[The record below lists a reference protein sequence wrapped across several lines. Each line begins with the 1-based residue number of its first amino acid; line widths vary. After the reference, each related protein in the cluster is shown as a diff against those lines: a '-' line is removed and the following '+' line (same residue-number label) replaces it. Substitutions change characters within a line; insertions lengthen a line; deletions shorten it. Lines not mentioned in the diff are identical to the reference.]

1 MRNPWLDVPLADYE
15 AHMAAP
21 GIEQAQLLA
30 NILADAIERT
40 SPSSLAVLGCAG
52 GNGFERI
59 PRDTRVVG
67 VDINPAYVANAR
79 ERFANRFTKLQL
91 IAGDIQ
97 DPQSSFEP
105 VDLIYAGLVLEYV
118 DLEKVVARTR
128 SLLTSV
134 GRLVTVLQLPS
145 ASHEPVSP
153 SPYHSV
159 QTLGTVM
166 RFVPPSRL
174 KEVAEAHGY
183 AQLDS
188 RTFISRGGK
197 EFQVQEFL
205 PTSDRKEN
213 L

>member
-30 NILADAIERT
+30 DTLASAVART
-40 SPSSLAVLGCAG
+40 STSSLAVLGCAG

-59 PRDTRVVG
+59 PRDIRVVG
-67 VDINPAYVANAR
+67 VDINPAYIADAKT
-79 ERFANRFTKLQL
+79 RFANRFAKLQL

-97 DPQSSFEP
+97 DLEASFVP
-105 VDLIYAGLVLEYV
+105 VDLIYAGLILEYV

-128 SLLTSV
+128 SMLTSA

-153 SPYHSV
+153 SPYQSMHI
-159 QTLGTVM
+159 LGTVM

-174 KEVAEAHGY
+174 KQVAEAHGY

-188 RTFISRGGK
+188 LTITSRSGK

-205 PTSDRKEN
+205 PTR
-213 L
+213 LTGVL